1 MEHRPGRRRGIWAVV
16 LLALG
21 TLAWGGSIG
30 YGVAAPPPRGLDV
43 LMTAGDSMRPAYGP
57 GERIWFVRGPVQDVR
72 RGDVVL
78 VRAPWFPEKPVL
90 KRVVAVGGDRISY
103 ARDELALRLNGEP
116 LDEPYLK
123 DPAVPAV
130 FEFDVTV
137 PDGRVF
143 LMGDNRFNSA
153 DSSLHTAEEDGGTVE
168 VSAVH
173 GRTIKAPVGLL
184 AAGAVGLGG
193 IPLVLVGAGLG
204 IAALVVRRRRPA
216 PEPAQ
221 PVHAAVHAD

>member
-16 LLALG
+16 LLVLG

-30 YGVAAPPPRGLDV
+30 YGVAAPPPQGLDM
-43 LMTAGDSMRPAYGP
+43 LMMAGDSMRPAYRP
-57 GERIWFVRGPVQDVR
+57 GERIWFVRGPLQDVR

-103 ARDELALRLNGEP
+103 TREESSLRLNGEP
-116 LDEPYLK
+116 LDEPYLR
-123 DPAVPAV
+123 DPAMPAV
-130 FEFDVTV
+130 LDFDVAV

-143 LMGDNRFNSA
+143 LMGDNRVNSV
-153 DSSLHTAEEDGGTVE
+153 DSSLNTAEEGSGTVE

-173 GRTIKAPVGLL
+173 GRTIEAPVGLL
-184 AAGAVGLGG
+184 AAGAVGFGG

-216 PEPAQ
+216 P
-221 PVHAAVHAD
+221 